1 MSPSPTR
8 ITTAEELDALP
19 PGTVIRDDEG
29 TGYAVNSSA
38 GTWGAAG
45 TGGLW
50 DSSTI
55 LLVMHAP
62 FTVLHDP
69 AAPPVSDTAAA
80 TIAEVLGRH
89 ALAPVVSPPIAYW
102 SCACDSMLDFGLI
115 DNGHDLRHLD
125 LHRAHQGDVIAAA
138 LGLPVTSEVEG

>member
-8 ITTAEELDALP
+8 IATAEELDALP

-50 DSSTI
+50 GSSTI

-69 AAPPVSDTAAA
+69 VAPPVSDAAA
-80 TIAEVLGRH
+80 ARAVEVAVREVVWNASNHPVPHAVLGRD
-89 ALAPVVSPPIAYW
+89 VSVLSRKVTDAV
-102 SCACDSMLDFGLI
+102 L
-115 DNGHDLRHLD
+115 
-125 LHRAHQGDVIAAA
+125 AA
-138 LGLPVTSEVEG
+138 LGLPVTDKADQ